1 MPYLNQLV
9 KVFWGNK
16 DVTKKREIRRAT
28 VIKVGETNFVVQFED
43 DGQTHE
49 YPIDTEDVFG
59 VSISRVLRS
68 SSRTSSSSSSGNEN
82 RTQRAR
88 NSSKRKVSKIKI
100 QLILAKTC

>member
-1 MPYLNQLV
+1 MPYLHQLV

-43 DGQTHE
+43 GQTHE

-68 SSRTSSSSSSGNEN
+68 SSSTSSLSSSGNEN

-88 NSSKRKVSKIKI
+88 KVSKRKVR
-100 QLILAKTC
+100 

>member
-1 MPYLNQLV
+1 MPYLHQLV

-28 VIKVGETNFVVQFED
+28 VIKVKVGETNFVVQFED
-43 DGQTHE
+43 GQTHE
-49 YPIDTEDVFG
+49 YTIDTEDVFG

-68 SSRTSSSSSSGNEN
+68 SSSTSSSSSSGNEN

-88 NSSKRKVSKIKI
+88 KVSKRKVR
-100 QLILAKTC
+100 

>member
-1 MPYLNQLV
+1 MPYLHQLV

-28 VIKVGETNFVVQFED
+28 VIKVGETNFVVQFE

-88 NSSKRKVSKIKI
+88 KVSKRKVSKIKI
-100 QLILAKTC
+100 QLVLAKTC

>member
-1 MPYLNQLV
+1 MPYLNQRV

-28 VIKVGETNFVVQFED
+28 VIKVEETNFVVQFED
-43 DGQTHE
+43 GQTHD

-59 VSISRVLRS
+59 YVLRS
-68 SSRTSSSSSSGNEN
+68 NSRTSSSSSSGNKN
-82 RTQRAR
+82 RTQSRAR

>member
-1 MPYLNQLV
+1 MPYLHQLV

-28 VIKVGETNFVVQFED
+28 VIKVKVGETNFVVQFE

-68 SSRTSSSSSSGNEN
+68 SSSTSSSSSSGNEN

-88 NSSKRKVSKIKI
+88 KVSKRKVR
-100 QLILAKTC
+100 

>member
-1 MPYLNQLV
+1 MPYLNQRV

-28 VIKVGETNFVVQFED
+28 VIKVEETNFVVQFE

-59 VSISRVLRS
+59 EAQSRVLRS
-68 SSRTSSSSSSGNEN
+68 NSRTSSSSSSGNEN
-82 RTQRAR
+82 RTQSRAR
-88 NSSKRKVSKIKI
+88 NSSKRKVR
-100 QLILAKTC
+100 

>member
-16 DVTKKREIRRAT
+16 DVTKKREIRRAK
-28 VIKVGETNFVVQFED
+28 VIKVGETNFAVQFE

-68 SSRTSSSSSSGNEN
+68 NSRTSSSSSSGNEN
-82 RTQRAR
+82 GTQSRAR
-88 NSSKRKVSKIKI
+88 NSSKRKVS
-100 QLILAKTC
+100 

>member
-59 VSISRVLRS
+59 YVLRS
-68 SSRTSSSSSSGNEN
+68 NSRTSSSSSSGNKN
-82 RTQRAR
+82 RTQSRAR